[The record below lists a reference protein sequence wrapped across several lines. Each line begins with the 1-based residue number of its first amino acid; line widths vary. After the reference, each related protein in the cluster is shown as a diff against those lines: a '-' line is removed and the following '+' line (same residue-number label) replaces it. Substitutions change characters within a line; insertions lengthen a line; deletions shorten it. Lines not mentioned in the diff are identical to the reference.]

1 MQMKN
6 KHEFIHTRVDISI
19 WFMNS
24 QVTLGSVA
32 KISMNSEGTSA
43 KSVGHL
49 VPVKTTK
56 YNQVNETDA
65 GKMIQSK
72 GPLWNKL
79 KHGG

>member
-6 KHEFIHTRVDISI
+6 KYEFIYSSVDISI
-19 WFMNS
+19 WFINS

-56 YNQVNETDA
+56 YNTVHVPVC
-65 GKMIQSK
+65 G
-72 GPLWNKL
+72 
-79 KHGG
+79 

>member
-6 KHEFIHTRVDISI
+6 KHELITSRVDICI
-19 WFMNS
+19 WFINS

-49 VPVKTTK
+49 VPEKTTK
-56 YNQVNETDA
+56 YNTVDVC
-65 GKMIQSK
+65 G
-72 GPLWNKL
+72 
-79 KHGG
+79 